1 METDDLCRVE
11 FRGYHFTA
19 VCNLTLVFFC
29 GVDLSAV
36 KEIDE
41 RKLKKSV
48 SVIVLAVEER
58 GQTKSCL

>member
-1 METDDLCRVE
+1 MIFVASNSEDTISLLSVIWHL
-11 FRGYHFTA
+11 F
-19 VCNLTLVFFC
+19 FFC